1 MRMWPCDSKFVRTFK
16 KGNQGNLG
24 NCYANIS
31 GLTQTCKINHECG
44 ARTKASDW
52 NKDVCAS
59 GLAYITHVQSKCCTR
74 ICAGGDRHHPVHLLL
89 PGTL

>member
-16 KGNQGNLG
+16 KGNLGNLG
-24 NCYANIS
+24 NYYANIS

-52 NKDVCAS
+52 NKVVCAS
-59 GLAYITHVQSKCCTR
+59 GLA
-74 ICAGGDRHHPVHLLL
+74 
-89 PGTL
+89 